1 MREGDTESP
10 LRLSL
15 TPPGDPVTTMDF
27 FRPPV
32 CVLTDFFRLEAEVA
46 VVVVVVVLTDC
57 LREEAA
63 GPRMD
68 FLRLEEAPL
77 GTAEEATVLDA
88 RREDDVLLCCGCC
101 C

>member
-1 MREGDTESP
+1 M
-10 LRLSL
+10 
-15 TPPGDPVTTMDF
+15 
-27 FRPPV
+27 
-32 CVLTDFFRLEAEVA
+32 
-46 VVVVVVVLTDC
+46 VVVVVVLTDC